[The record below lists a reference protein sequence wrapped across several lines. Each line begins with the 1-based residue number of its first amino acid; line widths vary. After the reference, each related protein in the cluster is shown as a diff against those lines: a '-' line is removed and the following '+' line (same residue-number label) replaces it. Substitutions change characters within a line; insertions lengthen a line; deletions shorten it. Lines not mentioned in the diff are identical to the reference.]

1 MQLYTTVITATSII
15 TNWNNS
21 EYVIM
26 LSPPFVRM
34 GTNRLPFLVAPSD
47 NIAEVTRFDKSETKF
62 LGSG

>member
-21 EYVIM
+21 EYVAM

-34 GTNRLPFLVAPSD
+34 GANRLPFLEAPE
-47 NIAEVTRFDKSETKF
+47 NKITNYVNKINHMIEERYEN
-62 LGSG
+62 